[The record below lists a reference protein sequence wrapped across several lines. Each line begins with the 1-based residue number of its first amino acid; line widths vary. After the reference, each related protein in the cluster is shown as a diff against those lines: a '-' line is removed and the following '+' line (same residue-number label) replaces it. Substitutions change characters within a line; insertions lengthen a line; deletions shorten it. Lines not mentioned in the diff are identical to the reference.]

1 MNNIVIGM
9 TFDSGF
15 TGTLLKYYVAPMFTS
30 RVVDIFLT
38 YPVLR
43 VQLNKLVNKYNIDN
57 DDY

>member
-1 MNNIVIGM
+1 M
-9 TFDSGF
+9 TFASGF